1 MHASINIEEYKS
13 DKHLKLGDDTQD
25 QIDGLQSEFAE
36 IALEASK
43 CLKNKYP
50 DDPETAGKWLNEV
63 MRGIQ
68 DEPLMV
74 GAGVT
79 AVSHD
84 DLFKHL
90 QTRWSFTNPTNLEK
104 FIRKL
109 QTAPSSLQ
117 EKIKKY
123 MKKFKEFCHS
133 FSLDG
138 NTHLHFE
145 TLDGKQPCLI
155 IEMPAIEQDLDEIWA
170 FLQDVFGI
178 YKRYFRIHKIEPG
191 CIKVTLQFPAD
202 MQQLIQGCIDQKCD
216 ALKQHAI
223 SMQILKPHEM
233 QDKENPS
240 VDDKDESSVHDQ
252 DEPNQTDRNSPSYP
266 SCRSSQSPTSRLE
279 TNRNSSPPL
288 LTFDL
293 DDHVIYIPC
302 FNEEEK
308 NEFQEIINSGYD
320 SSNESDEE
328 MIGFTNSDSS
338 CHTSD
343 FEEEMP
349 PPLKRIRKENCKDV
363 LVHNY

>member
-1 MHASINIEEYKS
+1 MQK
-13 DKHLKLGDDTQD
+13 
-25 QIDGLQSEFAE
+25 
-36 IALEASK
+36 
-43 CLKNKYP
+43 KYP
-50 DDPETAGKWLNEV
+50 DAEKAGKWLNEV
-63 MRGIQ
+63 LRGIQ
-68 DEPLMV
+68 GEPLMV
-74 GAGVT
+74 SAGVT

-104 FIRKL
+104 LIRKL
-109 QTAPSSLQ
+109 QTAPSFLQ

-123 MKKFKEFCHS
+123 TEKFKEFCHS
-133 FSLDG
+133 LSLDG

-155 IEMPAIEQDLDEIWA
+155 IEMAAIEQDFDEILA

-178 YKRYFRIHKIEPG
+178 YRRYFRIHKIEPG

-223 SMQILKPHEM
+223 SMQILQPDEM

-240 VDDKDESSVHDQ
+240 VDDKDNSSVHDQ
-252 DEPNQTDRNSPSYP
+252 DEEPTQTDRNSLSHI
-266 SCRSSQSPTSRLE
+266 SRQSPTSKPR
-279 TNRNSSPPL
+279 TNQNSSPSL
-288 LTFDL
+288 LAFDL
-293 DDHVIYIPC
+293 DDQYVICIPC
-302 FNEEEK
+302 FDEEEK
-308 NEFQEIINSGYD
+308 NELQKVINTSYE
-320 SSNESDEE
+320 STNESDEE
-328 MIGFTNSDSS
+328 MMMFTNSDSS

-349 PPLKRIRKENCKDV
+349 PHLKKTKN
-363 LVHNY
+363 